1 MIRFLVIWLTGM
13 TLMNLFIAVTFFNF
27 KAQSAESYRD
37 LWSVV
42 SGQASVQ
49 VLRVLPG
56 KEQK

>member
-1 MIRFLVIWLTGM
+1 MIKFLVIWMTGM

-42 SGQASVQ
+42 SGQATVQ
-49 VLRVLPG
+49 VLKPLPG
-56 KEQK
+56 REIE